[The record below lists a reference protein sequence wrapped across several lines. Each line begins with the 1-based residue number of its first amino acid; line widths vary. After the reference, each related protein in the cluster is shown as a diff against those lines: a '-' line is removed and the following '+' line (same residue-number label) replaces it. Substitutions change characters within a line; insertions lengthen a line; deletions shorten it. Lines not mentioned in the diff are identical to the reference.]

1 VTNIN
6 IRSLV
11 SFWLF
16 DFWHLAHF
24 RSRLSWLTES
34 ATRRQ
39 IHAIP
44 IFLAA
49 LLLLL
54 PLPVPF
60 STAMP
65 EWVSCCWRPACWSAM
80 AASSSG
86 AMSCLPPR

>member
-1 VTNIN
+1 VNNID

-16 DFWHLAHF
+16 DLWHLAHF
-24 RSRLSWLTES
+24 RSRLAWLTES
-34 ATRRQ
+34 AARRQ

-54 PLPVPF
+54 PLPMPF
-60 STAMP
+60 SNA
-65 EWVSCCWRPACWSAM
+65 
-80 AASSSG
+80 
-86 AMSCLPPR
+86 LP